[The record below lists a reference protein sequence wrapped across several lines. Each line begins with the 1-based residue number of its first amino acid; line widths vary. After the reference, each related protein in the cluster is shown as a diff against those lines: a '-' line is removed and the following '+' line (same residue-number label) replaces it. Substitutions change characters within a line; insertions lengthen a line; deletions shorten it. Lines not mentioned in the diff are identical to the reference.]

1 MLFLMN
7 LIFISIMTKKAI
19 VYWAPPIEIAAL
31 PNNRENMLTNNL
43 VKTRFIADK
52 LLDNIKKGDKVG
64 LKVHVGEAHNTHY
77 LRPDFVREVVKAVK
91 SKGGIPTLIE
101 TQGRGANI
109 ERIEINKDYTICV
122 GHRKSAE
129 AHSKI
134 AQLHGY
140 TESVIGAPLKFIDGD
155 DGIEREIVEIDGIDL
170 KKVSVAKGLFDYD
183 KLVVISHFK
192 GHPFAGHGGALKQL
206 GLGCV
211 TKHNKQ
217 LAHFNSMYSVNT
229 EICSPSECD
238 HECIKACKVE
248 AVSLN
253 EKFAV
258 IDEKICY
265 GCGQCFLKCPIENA
279 IRRPTWNNV
288 NKFVERFIDNVKAVL
303 SFGPEKIRF
312 INFAFDIPA
321 KCDCVSN
328 ASVPVIPDLGI
339 FGSIDP
345 VSIDKACIDM
355 KTDAPGLPFL
365 NADGK
370 WSKPLER
377 GVEKF
382 KALNPIVDPT
392 YQFEA
397 AVKNKIGSTEYE
409 LLKI

>member
-1 MLFLMN
+1 LTEK
-7 LIFISIMTKKAI
+7 SK
-19 VYWAPPIEIAAL
+19 VYWAPPIEVAAL
-31 PNNRENMLTNNL
+31 PNKRENMVTNNL
-43 VKTRFIADK
+43 VKTRFITDK
-52 LLDNIKKGDKVG
+52 LLDNIKTDDKVG

-101 TQGRGANI
+101 TQGRGANV
-109 ERIEINKDYTICV
+109 ERIEINKDYT
-122 GHRKSAE
+122 
-129 AHSKI
+129 
-134 AQLHGY
+134 
-140 TESVIGAPLKFIDGD
+140 
-155 DGIEREIVEIDGIDL
+155 
-170 KKVSVAKGLFDYD
+170 
-183 KLVVISHFK
+183 
-192 GHPFAGHGGALKQL
+192 
-206 GLGCV
+206 

-217 LAHFNSMYSVNT
+217 LAHFDSMYNVNPDV
-229 EICSPSECD
+229 CRPSDCN

-248 AVSLN
+248 AVSMN
-253 EKFAV
+253 EKSAV
-258 IDEKICY
+258 IDENICY
-265 GCGQCFLKCPIENA
+265 GCGQCFLRCPIEKA
-279 IRRPTWNNV
+279 IRQPTWNNV

-303 SFGPEKIRF
+303 SFGPEKIRY

-355 KTDAPGLPFL
+355 ETDAPGLPFL
-365 NADGK
+365 NDNGE
-370 WSKPLER
+370 WSRPLER